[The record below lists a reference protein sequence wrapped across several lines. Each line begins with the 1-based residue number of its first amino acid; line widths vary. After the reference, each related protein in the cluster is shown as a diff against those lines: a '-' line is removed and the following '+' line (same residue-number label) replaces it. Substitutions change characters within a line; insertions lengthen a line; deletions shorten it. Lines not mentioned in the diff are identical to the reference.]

1 MFGIDAPRAA
11 ENLGTVHA
19 FLRFCALALVAA
31 APLGMSAA
39 GVTLTSEVSGK
50 STLIIAHCDGNA
62 GVYRWSAGQLT
73 AWDSDG
79 VVLHPFVAD
88 RIDGTLAGDGRFL
101 GLGLNVHWKISVPEG
116 ARYFRLTV
124 TLNNSGGEP
133 VSFRRLSLAKMVF
146 PGAHRVG
153 DVRGSVVVA
162 GSLFMG
168 IEDPLAQNEVKELNG
183 VSLEDILIEPV
194 APGQTVTVSAVFGF
208 ARDGQVRRDFL
219 AYLERERPRS
229 YAPFL
234 HHNTW
239 YNIGYFTRFTE
250 EDELRVVDAFTRELV
265 RARGVTL
272 DGFVLD
278 DGWDDP
284 QTLWHFHRGF
294 PSGLGPVAAR
304 ARQAGAVMGMWLS
317 PWGGY
322 GPPKKQRL
330 AAAAPEG
337 FETREGSFSLAGPRY
352 YARFR
357 ELCVGQVRTQGVGYF
372 KFDGIGSEQGPD
384 QVDPAAERDFA
395 AMMRLIRE
403 LRGLAPGIYINQT
416 TGTWA
421 SPFWLLRVDSIWR
434 GGDDHDFAGV
444 GTFRQRWITYRDA
457 DTYAE
462 VVRRGPLYPLNS
474 LMLHGII
481 YGAKAKHL
489 SDDPGG
495 DFRSEV
501 RSFFGTGTQLQELY
515 VSPELLTKANWD
527 DLAAAAR
534 WSRSHASMLVDT
546 HWVGGDPAKGEV
558 YGWAAWNPSGAVLT
572 LRNPSDTPATFPV
585 DPAAVFELPHGAAG
599 TFAVRGAYADT
610 PSPVARLTAGTTTA
624 VTLAPFE
631 VLVLEATP
639 AP

>member
-1 MFGIDAPRAA
+1 MRIRPVLSLGVIALLLPATGWAQRRAMIELERGPSGVA
-11 ENLGTVHA
+11 VRSEETHVA
-19 FLRFCALALVAA
+19 FTWRTDQLVAIE
-31 APLGMSAA
+31 GT
-39 GVTLTSEVSGK
+39 GVRHG
-50 STLIIAHCDGNA
+50 
-62 GVYRWSAGQLT
+62 
-73 AWDSDG
+73 
-79 VVLHPFVAD
+79 FVAEAGSD
-88 RIDGTLAGDGRFL
+88 SLSGTFERLPLAVRVEPL
-101 GLGLNVHWKISVPEG
+101 ASAT
-116 ARYFRLTV
+116 ARYAR
-124 TLNNSGGEP
+124 
-133 VSFRRLSLAKMVF
+133 MVVHLRNTGTQAVALHALQVVAL
-146 PGAHRVG
+146 PLVGAHRVG

-162 GSLFMG
+162 PGLFLG
-168 IEDPLAQNEVKELNG
+168 VEDPLADNAVDG
-183 VSLEDILIEPV
+183 DTVRLEARLVEPIEPG
-194 APGQTVTVSAVFGF
+194 AEAAVSCVIGF
-208 ARDGQVRRDFL
+208 PRDGQVRRDFL

-265 RARGVTL
+265 RGRGVTL
-272 DGFVLD
+272 NGFVLD

-474 LMLHGII
+474 LMLHGVI

-534 WSRSHASMLVDT
+534 WSRSHGSVLVDT

-572 LRNPSDTPATFPV
+572 LRNPSDKPATFPV
-585 DPAAVFELPHGAAG
+585 DPAVVFELPRGAAG

-610 PSPVARLTAGTTTA
+610 PSPVARLTAGMATP